1 MLPFIMQDKPVLL
14 QPGSLIQ
21 KPIFQELTERLAN
34 GTMPQ
39 ALTAFR
45 AKMLAHLY
53 VPARYACSP
62 PGAIRRR
69 RNWARRKQLVLL
81 KALEAR
87 RRATT
92 TTALARFLCRLCPEP
107 QFRDIIGRL

>member
-1 MLPFIMQDKPVLL
+1 MEGYAD
-14 QPGSLIQ
+14 
-21 KPIFQELTERLAN
+21 ELTHRMAN
-34 GTMPQ
+34 GTVED
-39 ALTAFR
+39 AIRAFR
-45 AKMLAHLY
+45 AKMLEYLY
-53 VPARYACSP
+53 VPARYARSP
-62 PGAIRRR
+62 PGTIRRQ

>member
-1 MLPFIMQDKPVLL
+1 
-14 QPGSLIQ
+14 
-21 KPIFQELTERLAN
+21 
-34 GTMPQ
+34 MPQ